1 MIFFCQFFLFSPL
14 YYSLSNSYLF
24 YNKFAFSFSE
34 KETKK
39 LLSSW
44 KEVRSSKV
52 LEQLQS
58 DAYQLH
64 GVEADFAGNQKELI
78 TNKSKQLKPIKLFKK
93 RSER

>member
-1 MIFFCQFFLFSPL
+1 MTATKPYDFFCQSFLFSPL

-44 KEVRSSKV
+44 KEVRSSKAMFSSSFKAMPINYME
-52 LEQLQS
+52 LRPILQ
-58 DAYQLH
+58 
-64 GVEADFAGNQKELI
+64 G
-78 TNKSKQLKPIKLFKK
+78 TK
-93 RSER
+93 RNL